1 MKRIYIIFSLLVL
14 LSTQYSCQKPQVPE
28 AGFKDQFKYS
38 IDDYLVSHEAEYS
51 SFLKILQVSGLDK
64 TLSGYNPGGVTG
76 GVNYTLFLPDNKAV
90 DDFINSSNGEYASL
104 DALLQDSAFCVALA
118 KYHILNQGMLTI
130 DFPFG
135 TFSQPT
141 LSNDLLNVNFDVQP
155 DTTFYKINNEAKVI
169 KANIETSNGYIQ
181 VIGTMLKPITLNS
194 YGWLKKNPGYTIF
207 TAALEATGTDLIIN
221 VDMKLKDQTLKPF
234 TMLVEPDS
242 VYNKA
247 NINSLDDLIKLIS
260 PTRSDYTIPT
270 NPLNA
275 FVNYHLLTGSYF
287 LSDLAKENT
296 NLSTM
301 ADIPIRINGTGLDMK
316 INESADLVFVEKYNT
331 KDTTHYV
338 GIYYDQSNINTQSG
352 PIHFINQ
359 ILMPWIPPR
368 AEQNYGFYEE
378 PLLWQYSLLG
388 GTFNIKDQTTLPDVT
403 FSGEQLSYV
412 KSMTS
417 TNGAWSDD
425 YMLIVGDFTVTYT
438 IPKIIQGKYD
448 LYIVCENYNSQNAVV
463 EVYVDGK
470 KTGDLVDMTK
480 GTNATWP
487 WAELKV
493 GTINFTKY
501 ERHAIQVRALI
512 PGMFKWDLVRFK
524 PI

>member
-1 MKRIYIIFSLLVL
+1 MKRISIIFSLVVF
-14 LSTQYSCQKPQVPE
+14 LSTQYSCTKPSVVE
-28 AGFKDQFKYS
+28 SGFKDQLKFS
-38 IDDYLVSHEAEYS
+38 IYDYLVSNEEEYS
-51 SFLKILQVSGLDK
+51 SFLKILQVGGLDK
-64 TLSGYNPGGVTG
+64 TLSGYNPGGKTG
-76 GVNYTLFLPDNKAV
+76 GVNYTLFLPDNNAV
-90 DDFINSSNGEYASL
+90 DDFINSSNGAYASL
-104 DALLQDSAFCVALA
+104 EDLLQDIAYCEALA
-118 KYHILNQGMLTI
+118 SYHILNQGVLTI

-169 KANIETSNGYIQ
+169 KANIEASNGYIQ

-194 YGWLKKNPGYTIF
+194 YGWIKKNPGYSIF
-207 TAALEATGTDLIIN
+207 TSALEITGTDLIIN

-242 VYNKA
+242 VYQKK
-247 NINSLDDLIKLIS
+247 NINSLDDLIKLLS
-260 PTRSDYTIPT
+260 PTRTDYTNST

-316 INESADLVFVEKYNT
+316 INESPDLVFVEKYNT

-338 GIYYDQSNINTQSG
+338 GLYYDQSNINTQSG

-378 PLLWQYSLLG
+378 SLLNDYRALG
-388 GTFNIKDQTTLPDVT
+388 GTFPIETQTTLPDVT
-403 FSGEQLSYV
+403 FSGEELSYV
-412 KSMTS
+412 KSMS
-417 TNGAWSDD
+417 TTQGAWSDD
-425 YMLIVGDFTVTYT
+425 YMLIEGDFKVTYT

-448 LYIVCENYNSQNAVV
+448 VFLVCENFSKQNAIV
-463 EVYVDGK
+463 EVYVDNIK
-470 KTGDLVDMTK
+470 LGDFVDMTK

-487 WAELKV
+487 WGELKV

-501 ERHAIQVRALI
+501 ARHTVQVRSLI
-512 PGMFKWDLVRFK
+512 PGMFKWDLIRFK